1 MRLQHAEKTAGTL
14 PADTAGAGER
24 QGSDRRG
31 SRAPAL
37 ADLER
42 QGHGCQSHPRAHPRR
57 HAGLPGRRGGRKRD
71 PSSRRLWTALRE
83 IDRYLSSQSAWL
95 VNYAERH
102 RAGLRVG
109 TSITEGTANFLVN
122 RRMTKSQQMRW
133 SRRGADL
140 LLQVRCATST
150 ANSAPP
156 SDSSSKL
163 KSIPLPIWPWL
174 LDPQSF
180 DGPLSTPR
188 RLRLSCRRVQRPFS
202 ARQPKPTRPSAIA
215 ISKPLPSRAG

>member
-14 PADTAGAGER
+14 PANTAER
-24 QGSDRRG
+24 ENAKAVIVTEIDRLRWRIWNG
-31 SRAPAL
+31 KATDAKL
-37 ADLER
+37 TLER
-42 QGHGCQSHPRAHPRR
+42 IRAVMPVFQGEQGDQ
-57 HAGLPGRRGGRKRD
+57 KRD

-83 IDRYLSSQSAWL
+83 IDRYLTSQSAWL

-102 RAGLRVG
+102 RAGLG

-122 RRMTKSQQMRW
+122 RRMNKSQQMRW

-140 LLQVRCATST
+140 LLQVRCATAS
-150 ANSAPP
+150 SAPP

-180 DGPLSTPR
+180 DGPPAGCPR
-188 RLRLSCRRVQRPFS
+188 RPPPGRYSTARSRRPPP
-202 ARQPKPTRPSAIA
+202 A
-215 ISKPLPSRAG
+215 